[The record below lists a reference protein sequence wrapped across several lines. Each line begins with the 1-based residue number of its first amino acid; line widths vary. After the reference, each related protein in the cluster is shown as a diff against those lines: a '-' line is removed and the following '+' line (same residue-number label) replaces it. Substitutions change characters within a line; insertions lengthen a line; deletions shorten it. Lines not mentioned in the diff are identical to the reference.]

1 MAATTE
7 TVTVPLEA
15 LPRLES
21 GSAVAASSIT
31 LEPFSSRARSNQS
44 HTGSEAAEHATN
56 NAVLTAETTASEQEE
71 YPVGAKFWFTVL
83 SLVILLIL
91 GGLDGNIVAT
101 AVPNITDYFHTVAD
115 VGWYLSAYKLCVC
128 SFQFLFG
135 KLYNI
140 FPIKVVLL
148 TAIATFLVGSVLSS
162 TARSS
167 SMFIVGRAVT
177 GLGAAGIF
185 AGAFTASVHIMP
197 LRWRPVF
204 NATLGGI
211 ESVAVISAPLLGG
224 VLVQTLSWRW
234 CFYVN
239 LPIGG
244 LALVVTLFFF
254 PNLKAHGSDSAASW
268 QTKFGQLDLLSTAV
282 FVPALTCLFIALSW
296 AGLKYPWSDARVIVL
311 FVLFGLL
318 FTAFA
323 YIQHRKGDDA
333 LLPLRIMKQRSI
345 LAGLIFSLCTNG
357 AMNVLEFYIPTY
369 YQAVR
374 EYSPAKS
381 GYMMAPIL
389 AGFMIAV
396 ILNGAGTTIWGY
408 YVPSMMLA
416 STLMPLAAGLMTTW
430 QVSTSF
436 AQLIIYSALAGF
448 AGGIG
453 FQAPQSAV
461 QTVLPASDVPLG
473 LSVILFAQNF
483 GPALFVAVAQT
494 IFTNQLSTNL
504 KGLGIALSPGE
515 IEKLGLTD
523 LKSAISPTLWKDT
536 LDSIDKSLVQT
547 WYLVIGLTCVTM
559 IGSLSMEWRSVKEKR
574 Q

>member
-15 LPRLES
+15 LPRLEV
-21 GSAVAASSIT
+21 GTAAAAPSIT
-31 LEPFSSRARSNQS
+31 LESISSRPRSSQ
-44 HTGSEAAEHATN
+44 T
-56 NAVLTAETTASEQEE
+56 SEQQE

-101 AVPNITDYFHTVAD
+101 AVPSITDYFHTVAD

-140 FPIKVVLL
+140 FPVKSILL
-148 TAIATFLVGSVLSS
+148 TAIATFLIGSVLSS

-167 SMFIVGRAVT
+167 TMFIVGRAVT

-185 AGAFTASVHIMP
+185 AGAFTAAVHIMP

-204 NATLGGI
+204 NATLAGI

-224 VLVQTLSWRW
+224 VLVQSLSWRW
-234 CFYVN
+234 CFYIN

-244 LALVVTLFFF
+244 LALIVTLFFF
-254 PNLKAHGSDSAASW
+254 PDLKAHADSAASW
-268 QTKFGQLDLLSTAV
+268 RTKLAKLDLLSTAV

-311 FVLFGLL
+311 FALFALL
-318 FTAFA
+318 FTVFG

-345 LAGLIFSLCTNG
+345 MAGLVFSLCTNG

-408 YVPSMMLA
+408 YVPSMMIA
-416 STLMPLAAGLMTTW
+416 SILMPLASGLMTTW

-523 LKSAISPTLWKDT
+523 LKRAISPTLWKDT

>member
-1 MAATTE
+1 MAAMTE

-15 LPRLES
+15 LSRLES

-31 LEPFSSRARSNQS
+31 LESFSSRARSSQS
-44 HTGSEAAEHATN
+44 HTGSETAEQATN

-101 AVPNITDYFHTVAD
+101 AVPSITDYFHTVAD

-140 FPIKVVLL
+140 FPIKRVLL
-148 TAIATFLVGSVLSS
+148 TAIVTFLVGSVLSS

-185 AGAFTASVHIMP
+185 AGAFTAAVHIMP

-204 NATLGGI
+204 NATLSGI

-224 VLVQTLSWRW
+224 VLVQSLSWRW

-244 LALVVTLFFF
+244 LALVVTLVFF
-254 PNLKAHGSDSAASW
+254 PNLKAHGGDSAASW
-268 QTKFGQLDLLSTAV
+268 RTKLGQLDLLSTAL

-296 AGLKYPWSDARVIVL
+296 AGLKYPWGDARVIVL
-311 FVLFGLL
+311 FALFGLL

-345 LAGLIFSLCTNG
+345 MAGLVFSLCTNG

-408 YVPSMMLA
+408 YVPSMVIA
-416 STLMPLAAGLMTTW
+416 SILMPLAAGLMTTW

-523 LKSAISPTLWKDT
+523 LKRAISPTLWKDT

>member
-7 TVTVPLEA
+7 TITVPLEV
-15 LPRLES
+15 LTRSES
-21 GSAVAASSIT
+21 GNAFAASSIT
-31 LEPFSSRARSNQS
+31 LESISSRARSNQS
-44 HTGSEAAEHATN
+44 HTGSETAEQTI
-56 NAVLTAETTASEQEE
+56 NAVFTAETTASEQEE
-71 YPVGAKFWFTVL
+71 FPVGAKFWFTVL
-83 SLVILLIL
+83 SLVILLVL

-135 KLYNI
+135 KLYNN
-140 FPIKVVLL
+140 FPVKPVLL

-162 TARSS
+162 TAKSS
-167 SMFIVGRAVT
+167 LMFTVGRAVT

-185 AGAFTASVHIMP
+185 AGGFTTAVYIVP

-204 NATLGGI
+204 NGTLSGI

-234 CFYVN
+234 CFYIN

-244 LALVVTLFFF
+244 LAFLVTLFFF
-254 PNLKAHGSDSAASW
+254 PNLKGHGANSTASW
-268 QTKFGQLDLLSTAV
+268 RTKLDKLDLFSTAI

-296 AGLKYPWSDARVIVL
+296 AGLKYPWSDARVIALFALFGVL
-311 FVLFGLL
+311 FSVFGVMQ
-318 FTAFA
+318 
-323 YIQHRKGDDA
+323 YRKGDDA
-333 LLPLRIMKQRSI
+333 VLPLRIIKQRSI
-345 LAGLIFSLCTNG
+345 MAGLVFSLCTNG
-357 AMNVLEFYIPTY
+357 AMNVLEFYLPTY

-374 EYSPAKS
+374 EYPPAKS

-396 ILNGAGTTIWGY
+396 ILHGAGTSILGY
-408 YVPSMMLA
+408 YKGFMLFA
-416 STLMPLAAGLMTTW
+416 SIAMPLAAGLMTTW
-430 QVSTSF
+430 QASTSF

-461 QTVLPASDVPLG
+461 QTVLPVSDVSMG

-504 KGLGIALSPGE
+504 KGLGIVLSPGE

-523 LKSAISPTLWKDT
+523 IKKAISPSLWEGA

-547 WYLVIGLTCVTM
+547 WYLVIGLTCVSM

>member
-1 MAATTE
+1 MAACRGAS
-7 TVTVPLEA
+7 P
-15 LPRLES
+15 PRAKS
-21 GSAVAASSIT
+21 PTDSRTSIT
-31 LEPFSSRARSNQS
+31 TCIGGAMRR
-44 HTGSEAAEHATN
+44 GATN
-56 NAVLTAETTASEQEE
+56 NAVFTAETAASEQQE

-101 AVPNITDYFHTVAD
+101 AVPSITDYFHTVAD

-140 FPIKVVLL
+140 FPVKSILL
-148 TAIATFLVGSVLSS
+148 TAIATFLIGSVLSS

-167 SMFIVGRAVT
+167 TMFIVGRAVT

-185 AGAFTASVHIMP
+185 AGAFTAAVHIMP

-204 NATLGGI
+204 NATLAGI

-224 VLVQTLSWRW
+224 VLVQSLSWRW
-234 CFYVN
+234 CFYIN

-244 LALVVTLFFF
+244 LALIVTLFFF
-254 PNLKAHGSDSAASW
+254 PDLKAHADSAASW
-268 QTKFGQLDLLSTAV
+268 RTKLAKLDLLSTAV

-311 FVLFGLL
+311 FALFALL
-318 FTAFA
+318 FTVFG

-345 LAGLIFSLCTNG
+345 MAGLVFSLCTNG

-408 YVPSMMLA
+408 YVPSMMIA
-416 STLMPLAAGLMTTW
+416 SILMPLASGLMTTW

-523 LKSAISPTLWKDT
+523 LKRAISPTLWKDT

>member
-1 MAATTE
+1 MTAIAE
-7 TVTVPLEA
+7 TVTVPLDV
-15 LPRLES
+15 LPRLEY
-21 GSAVAASSIT
+21 GGAVAAPSIT
-31 LEPFSSRARSNQS
+31 LESISSRARSSQS
-44 HTGSEAAEHATN
+44 HTGSETAEQATN
-56 NAVLTAETTASEQEE
+56 NAILTAETTASEQEE

-140 FPIKVVLL
+140 FPIKAVLL

-167 SMFIVGRAVT
+167 LMFIVGRAVT

-185 AGAFTASVHIMP
+185 AGAFTAAVHIMP

-254 PNLKAHGSDSAASW
+254 PDLKAHGSNPAASW
-268 QTKFGQLDLLSTAV
+268 RTKIGQLDLLSTAV

-296 AGLKYPWSDARVIVL
+296 AGLRFPWSDARVIVL
-311 FVLFGLL
+311 FALFGLL
-318 FTAFA
+318 FTAFG

-345 LAGLIFSLCTNG
+345 MAGLIFSLCTNG
-357 AMNVLEFYIPTY
+357 ALNVLEFYLPTY

-374 EYSPAKS
+374 EYPPAKS

-408 YVPSMMLA
+408 YVPSMVLA

-436 AQLIIYSALAGF
+436 AQLIIYSALVGF

-453 FQAPQSAV
+453 FQAPQSAA

-523 LKSAISPTLWKDT
+523 LKQAISPTLWKDT